1 MATKTTHTPHSA
13 EERWYYLEP
22 GEVQPAGPVVL
33 NELRQ
38 RLEQKKV
45 HKKTI
50 VWRKGMNQ
58 WEPVENIPQL
68 KAKSFFNLAIFGF
81 GKKASNADSP
91 RASVDPKQDS

>member
-1 MATKTTHTPHSA
+1 MATKSTYFQSSNAT

-22 GEVQPAGPVVL
+22 GEVQPAGPIAL

-38 RLEQKKV
+38 RLEQKKI
-45 HKKTI
+45 HKKAI

-81 GKKASNADSP
+81 GRKSDTTV
-91 RASVDPKQDS
+91 RASIDPKES